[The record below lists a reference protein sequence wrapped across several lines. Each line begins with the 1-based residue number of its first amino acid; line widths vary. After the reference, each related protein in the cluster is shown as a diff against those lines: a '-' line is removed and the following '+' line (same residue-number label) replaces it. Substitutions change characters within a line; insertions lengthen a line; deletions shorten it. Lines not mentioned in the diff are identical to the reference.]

1 MCDRRVV
8 LLLQSGTRMRWCQF
22 LRKMGR
28 AASSSVTTLATSRA
42 RLSWVRLKLPRRM
55 GMSRIAAPS
64 RFIDASRSSM
74 IRSTGLV
81 AEAPAAMST
90 PPVLLDQLRLEPL
103 GLGGDDPQGEL
114 AAAQRGADLVD
125 PGDGPVPLVA
135 LPPGPGL
142 GVLGRP
148 LGLGEGVADLLEG
161 LPELGEPG
169 QGLPVR
175 PAPVPLAGGGVSV
188 AHRHRSDPLA
198 DRE

>member
-1 MCDRRVV
+1 
-8 LLLQSGTRMRWCQF
+8 
-22 LRKMGR
+22 MGR

-81 AEAPAAMST
+81 AEAPAAMSA

-103 GLGGDDPQGEL
+103 GLGGDDPQRGL

-135 LPPGPGL
+135 LAPGPDL
-142 GVLGRP
+142 GVLRRP
-148 LGLGEGVADLLEG
+148 LPLGGGAPGALQGRQD
-161 LPELGEPG
+161 LGEPG
-169 QGLPVR
+169 QGLPIR
-175 PAPVPLAGGGVSV
+175 PAPVPLAGGVVAV
-188 AHRHRSDPLA
+188 AHS
-198 DRE
+198 

>member
-1 MCDRRVV
+1 
-8 LLLQSGTRMRWCQF
+8 
-22 LRKMGR
+22 MGR

-64 RFIDASRSSM
+64 RFIDASRLSM

-81 AEAPAAMST
+81 AEAPAAMSA
-90 PPVLLDQLRLEPL
+90 PPLLLDQLRLEPL
-103 GLGGDDPQGEL
+103 RLGGHDAQAGL
-114 AAAQRGADLVD
+114 AAPQRGPDLVD

-135 LPPGPGL
+135 LTPAPGL

-148 LGLGEGVADLLEG
+148 LRLGQGVADLLEC
-161 LPELGEPG
+161 LPELGEAG

-175 PAPVPLAGGGVSV
+175 PPGRPPAGGAGSR
-188 AHRHRSDPLA
+188 AGRPGPDPPA
-198 DRE
+198 GRRARPPP